1 MKSWHYN
8 KKVSLFKKVGIMKT
22 VERRGHENVHEAVWE
37 RPKHIEDLRV
47 RMRLG
52 AKGRL
57 VIPAAMREVLGMSE
71 GDMLDLVV
79 VDGELRIAT
88 MRERLKRAQERV
100 RKYVPA
106 GVSLADELSAERRE
120 AAKHE

>member
-1 MKSWHYN
+1 MA
-8 KKVSLFKKVGIMKT
+8 VLELQEQEV
-22 VERRGHENVHEAVWE
+22 VWE
-37 RPKHIEDLRV
+37 RPKFVEDHRV
-47 RMRLG
+47 RMRIG

-57 VIPAAMREVLGMSE
+57 VIPAAMREALGISD

-88 MRERLKRAQERV
+88 MRERLRQAQESV

>member
-1 MKSWHYN
+1 ME
-8 KKVSLFKKVGIMKT
+8 T
-22 VERRGHENVHEAVWE
+22 VLQQKPAVEWQS
-37 RPKHIEDLRV
+37 PKYVEPLRV
-47 RMRLG
+47 RMRIG
-52 AKGRL
+52 EKGRI
-57 VIPAAMREVLGMSE
+57 VIPAAMREALGMAG

-88 MRERLKRAQERV
+88 MRERLRRAQERA
-100 RKYVPA
+100 RKYIPA

>member
-1 MKSWHYN
+1 MEILELQEPE
-8 KKVSLFKKVGIMKT
+8 V
-22 VERRGHENVHEAVWE
+22 VWV
-37 RPKHIEDLRV
+37 RPKFVEDHRV
-47 RMRLG
+47 RMRIG

-57 VIPAAMREVLGMSE
+57 VIPAAIREALGMAE
-71 GDMLDLVV
+71 GDMLILRV

-88 MRERLKRAQERV
+88 MRERLRQAQEHV

>member
-1 MKSWHYN
+1 MGVLELKEPE
-8 KKVSLFKKVGIMKT
+8 V
-22 VERRGHENVHEAVWE
+22 VWE
-37 RPKHIEDLRV
+37 RPKFVEDHRV
-47 RMRLG
+47 RTRIG

-57 VIPAAMREVLGMSE
+57 VIPVAMREALGIADGDVLI
-71 GDMLDLVV
+71 LRV

-88 MRERLKRAQERV
+88 RRERLRQAQESV

-106 GVSLADELSAERRE
+106 GVSLADELSTERRE

>member
-1 MKSWHYN
+1 MET
-8 KKVSLFKKVGIMKT
+8 L
-22 VERRGHENVHEAVWE
+22 ERQKATGAVWE
-37 RPKHIEDLRV
+37 PAKFVEDLRV

-57 VIPAAMREVLGMSE
+57 VIPAAMREALGMGE
-71 GDMLDLVV
+71 NEVIDLRV

-88 MRERLKRAQERV
+88 MRERLRRAQERA
-100 RKYVPA
+100 RKIIPA